1 MTAKL
6 ASPVV
11 ALVPM
16 RHKSERVPE
25 KNYREIAGKPLY
37 YHIMETLKACSLVS
51 KIVVDT
57 DSSIIK
63 RGLEEDF
70 SDVIVIDRPNHLTGS
85 TVPMN
90 DVLAHDLGM
99 IDGEFFLQTHSTN
112 PLLRSETVSAAIE
125 LFFENY
131 PTFDSLFSV
140 TRLQTRL
147 WDEVGRPVNHD
158 PNILLRTQD
167 LPSLFEENSCLY
179 IFERS
184 TFLRTKNRLGDRPYM
199 LEIGSEEAWDIDEEI
214 DFLVASYHLEQVS
227 RIFPNG

>member
-1 MTAKL
+1 MTAK
-6 ASPVV
+6 STPPVV

-16 RHKSERVPE
+16 RHTSERVPE

-63 RGLEEDF
+63 RGLQDDF
-70 SDVIVIDRPNHLTGS
+70 PDILVIDRPDHLTGS

-99 IDGEFFLQTHSTN
+99 IDADFFLQTHSTN

-147 WDEVGRPVNHD
+147 WDEDGHPVNHD
-158 PNILLRTQD
+158 PSILVRTQD
-167 LPSLFEENSCLY
+167 LTPLFEENSCLY
-179 IFERS
+179 IFERG
-184 TFLRTKNRLGDRPYM
+184 TFMRTKNRLGARPYM

-214 DFLVASYHLEQVS
+214 DFFIVESLI
-227 RIFPNG
+227 RRTT

>member
-1 MTAKL
+1 MTAK
-6 ASPVV
+6 STHPVI

-16 RHKSERVPE
+16 RHASERVSE

-37 YHIMETLKACSLVS
+37 FHILETLNTCPLVS

-63 RGLEEDF
+63 RGLQLDF
-70 SDVIVIDRPNHLTGS
+70 PDVIVIDRPDHLTGS

-99 IDGEFFLQTHSTN
+99 IEGEFFLQTHSTN
-112 PLLRSETVSAAIE
+112 PLLRSATVFAAVE
-125 LFFENY
+125 QFFENY

-147 WDEVGRPVNHD
+147 WDEDGRPVNHD
-158 PNILLRTQD
+158 PKILLRTQD
-167 LPSLFEENSCLY
+167 LPPLFEENSCLY
-179 IFERS
+179 IFERG
-184 TFLRTKNRLGDRPYM
+184 TFMRTKNRLGDRPYM
-199 LEIGSEEAWDIDEEI
+199 LEISSEEAWDIDDEI
-214 DFLVASYHLEQVS
+214 DFFIVESLL
-227 RIFPNG
+227 RRMN

>member
-1 MTAKL
+1 MTAKS

-16 RHKSERVPE
+16 RHTSERVSE
-25 KNYREIAGKPLY
+25 KNYREIAGKPLFH
-37 YHIMETLKACSLVS
+37 HIIETLKSSSLVS

-57 DSSIIK
+57 DSPTIK
-63 RGLEEDF
+63 RGLQEGF
-70 SDVIVIDRPNHLTGS
+70 PDVLVIDRPDHLVGS

-90 DVLAHDLGM
+90 DVLAYDLGM

-125 LFFENY
+125 LFFKNF

-167 LPSLFEENSCLY
+167 LPPLFEENSCLY
-179 IFERS
+179 IFERG

-214 DFLVASYHLEQVS
+214 DFSVVEFLLS
-227 RIFPNG
+227 RTT

>member
-1 MTAKL
+1 MTTKSTL
-6 ASPVV
+6 PVI

-16 RHKSERVPE
+16 RHTSERVSE

-37 YHIMETLKACSLVS
+37 HHIMETLKSCSLVS

-57 DSSIIK
+57 DSPIIK
-63 RGLEEDF
+63 RGIQEDF
-70 SDVIVIDRPNHLTGS
+70 PSVLVIDRPDHLTGS
-85 TVPMN
+85 TVSMN

-147 WDEVGRPVNHD
+147 WDEDGRPVNHD

-167 LPSLFEENSCLY
+167 LPPLFEENSCLY
-179 IFERS
+179 IFERG

-199 LEIGSEEAWDIDEEI
+199 LEIGSEEAWDIDEET
-214 DFLVASYHLEQVS
+214 DFSIVESLLS
-227 RIFPNG
+227 RTT

>member
-6 ASPVV
+6 PPPVV

-16 RHKSERVPE
+16 RHTSERVSE
-25 KNYREIAGKPLY
+25 KNFREIAGKPLY
-37 YHIMETLKACSLVS
+37 HHIMETLKACSLVS

-57 DSSIIK
+57 DSPIIK
-63 RGLEEDF
+63 HGLQQDF
-70 SDVIVIDRPNHLTGS
+70 PDVLVIDRPDHLTGS
-85 TVPMN
+85 MVPMN
-90 DVLAHDLGM
+90 EILAYDLGM

-112 PLLRSETVSAAIE
+112 PLLRSETLSAAIE

-131 PTFDSLFSV
+131 PTFDSLFTV

-158 PNILLRTQD
+158 PKILLRTQD
-167 LPSLFEENSCLY
+167 LPPLFEENSTLY
-179 IFERS
+179 IFERGA
-184 TFLRTKNRLGDRPYM
+184 FMRAKNRLGDRPYM

-214 DFLVASYHLEQVS
+214 DFSIVESLLRHTT
-227 RIFPNG
+227 